1 MNLHLILNWTMFQFF
16 REIPKIGN
24 STIYVNPKKL
34 KLDRRSFKNQEPNNI
49 SILIN
54 DNS

>member
-1 MNLHLILNWTMFQFF
+1 MNLHLILNWNMFQIF

-24 STIYVNPKKL
+24 FTIYINQKNS
-34 KLDRRSFKNQEPNNI
+34 KLDQRSFKTQEPNNI